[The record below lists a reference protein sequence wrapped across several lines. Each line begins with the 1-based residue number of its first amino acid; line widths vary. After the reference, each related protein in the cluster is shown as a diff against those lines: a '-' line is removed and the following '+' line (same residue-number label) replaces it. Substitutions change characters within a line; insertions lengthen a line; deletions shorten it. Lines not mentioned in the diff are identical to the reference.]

1 MNMTV
6 TLYNYQGDKR
16 VVDKV
21 LGQGT
26 DVSCKPN
33 QNVSRMNPVI
43 TIGYNSAYVNC
54 NYVYIDTFNRYYY
67 VNDVSVDIGK
77 AITLS
82 CSIDVLKSYATY
94 IKNSNATVVR
104 SEKEDSIVK
113 TSIPDDKYPLSPNEY
128 NVTVLTFTSDPMA
141 QTGDNSY
148 VIGVN

>member
-16 VVDKV
+16 VVDKNPNKIA
-21 LGQGT
+21 

-113 TSIPDDKYPLSPNEY
+113 TSVPDDKYPLSPNEY

-141 QTGDNSY
+141 QTANSY

>member
-16 VVDKV
+16 VVDKTIDRIAEV
-21 LGQGT
+21 P
-26 DVSCKPN
+26 CKPN

-43 TIGYNSAYVNC
+43 TIGYNASYVNC
-54 NYVYIDTFNRYYY
+54 NYVYISTFNRYYY

-77 AITLS
+77 SITLS

-104 SEKEDSIVK
+104 SEKEDEKVG
-113 TSIPDDKYPLSPNEY
+113 TTIPDDKYPLSPNAY

-141 QTGDNSY
+141 QTENSY